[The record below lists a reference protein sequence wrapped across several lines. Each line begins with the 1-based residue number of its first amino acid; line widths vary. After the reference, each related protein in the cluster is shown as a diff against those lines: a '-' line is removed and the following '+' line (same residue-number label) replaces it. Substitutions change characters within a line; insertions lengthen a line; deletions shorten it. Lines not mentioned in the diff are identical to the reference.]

1 MTAPCGKPSPA
12 LPYCELITTGT
23 IGTSR
28 LRSSNVVQTGGG
40 LRQFA
45 IGLSVLIIYIATA
58 KAGFQFAFVAEQV
71 TTVWAPTGIAV
82 ASLLLWGPQLWPAIW
97 LGAFVVNAGTTAPPW
112 TAVVV
117 ASGNTLEALTAVWAL
132 RRIPSFDVGFQR
144 LSDAL
149 AFVLIAVVGCTSIS
163 ATVGS
168 VTLCAAGAQPWSR
181 FAALWSDWWLGDALG
196 ALIVA
201 PPILTLA
208 SLPRFTAKDAVRLT
222 VFVGSSVMVT
232 HLVFGRLVGP
242 GAHPL
247 EYVVFPLMIA
257 AAVAGSPPVTSA
269 VVLAS
274 SAVTIWNTVR
284 GAGPFAGT
292 EVHHAL
298 VLLQTFTG
306 VLATTALLLSA
317 AIAERRTIEL
327 RHRESADEL
336 RRREE
341 LLRLAQRAGGVAT
354 FEWDFRNQ
362 IARCSAEFFGILG
375 LPSQDGRMKGDEWAQ
390 FVHPDDR
397 ERMSTHLARALAG
410 TEPATADYRI
420 IRADGVERWLLY
432 AGQVEHLSSGAR
444 MLGTVLDITER
455 KRMEGELRGHA
466 VEVERILETL
476 RESRDV
482 LSLAMRGGSMG
493 AWSRNL
499 VTNEVWWSRELEEIV
514 GLEPGGFAQTEAG
527 FFDIVHPDDR
537 PVVRHAV
544 DTAVETQSDYVVEF
558 RFQHASGEWRWM
570 EGRGRA
576 VYTEGRAPKTLY
588 GLAIDVTNRKRAEA
602 ALREAKDD
610 AESANR
616 LKDQFLATLSHELR
630 TPLNAILGYARM
642 LQTNVIAPEKR
653 QRAFDIIERNAA
665 VQNQLIE
672 DLLDISR
679 ITRGQVR
686 LEPTPV
692 PLATVLREAIEVVRP
707 AADARRIALDLD
719 IDPFAGFVNADAA
732 RLQQVFWNLLTNAV
746 KFTDPGG
753 RVAATLRRAGD
764 DVEVSVVDSGIGI
777 SREFLPFVFEPF
789 RQADARQTRVHG
801 GLGLGLAISRQ
812 LVELHGGTIAAA
824 SEGPGMGATFIVRL
838 PARLEPDAPP
848 ARATLPDASVA
859 TGVTGERASLDGVEI
874 LVVDDDEDALTL
886 FRESLEGA
894 GATVRTVTS
903 GADAIREDND
913 RPAHLLIT
921 DLALPGMDGFELLRA
936 LRQTHPNITAVAV
949 TAFARLD
956 DRARALTAGFQA
968 HISKPIDPRLFV
980 RTVASVVAKPR

>member
-1 MTAPCGKPSPA
+1 MTTVG
-12 LPYCELITTGT
+12 

-28 LRSSNVVQTGGG
+28 IRSSHAVRPGGG
-40 LRQFA
+40 LRPFA
-45 IGLSVLIIYIATA
+45 IGLAVSIIYVATA

-97 LGAFVVNAGTTAPPW
+97 LGAFVVNAGTTAPSW
-112 TAVVV
+112 TAFVV

-132 RRIPSFDVGFQR
+132 GRIPSFDVGFQR
-144 LSDAL
+144 LADVL
-149 AFVLIAVVGCTSIS
+149 AFVLIAVLGCTTVS

-201 PPILTLA
+201 PPVLTLA
-208 SLPRFTAKDAVRLT
+208 SQPRFTARDAVRFAA
-222 VFVGSSVMVT
+222 FVGSAVIVT
-232 HLVFGRLVGP
+232 HLVFGSLLGAS
-242 GAHPL
+242 AHPL
-247 EYVVFPLMIA
+247 AYVVFPLMIA
-257 AAVAGSPPVTSA
+257 AAVAGGPPLTSA

-284 GAGPFAGT
+284 GAGPFAGS
-292 EVHHAL
+292 EVHHDL
-298 VLLQTFTG
+298 ILLQTFTG

-317 AIAERRTIEL
+317 AIAERRTI
-327 RHRESADEL
+327 A
-336 RRREE
+336 
-341 LLRLAQRAGGVAT
+341 A
-354 FEWDFRNQ
+354 
-362 IARCSAEFFGILG
+362 
-375 LPSQDGRMKGDEWAQ
+375 
-390 FVHPDDR
+390 
-397 ERMSTHLARALAG
+397 
-410 TEPATADYRI
+410 
-420 IRADGVERWLLY
+420 
-432 AGQVEHLSSGAR
+432 
-444 MLGTVLDITER
+444 
-455 KRMEGELRGHA
+455 
-466 VEVERILETL
+466 EVERVLETL

-514 GLEPGGFAQTEAG
+514 GLEPGAFARTEAG

-544 DTAVETQSDYVVEF
+544 DTAVETRSDYVIEF

-576 VYTEGRAPKTLY
+576 VYTEDGAPKTLY
-588 GLAIDVTNRKRAEA
+588 GLGIEVTNRKRAEA
-602 ALREAKDD
+602 ALREAKDE

-642 LQTNVIAPEKR
+642 LQTNAIAPEKR
-653 QRAFDIIERNAA
+653 QQAFEIIARNAV

-692 PLATVLREAIEVVRP
+692 PLAAVLREAVEVVRP
-707 AADARRIALDLD
+707 AADARRIALDVD
-719 IDPFAGFVNADAA
+719 IDPFAGSVNADAA

-753 RVAATLRRAGD
+753 RVAATLRRTGD
-764 DVEVSVVDSGIGI
+764 DIEVSVVDNGLGI
-777 SREFLPFVFEPF
+777 SSDFLPFVFEPF
-789 RQADARQTRVHG
+789 RQADARLARAHG
-801 GLGLGLAISRQ
+801 GLGLGLAISKQ
-812 LVELHGGTIAAA
+812 LVELHGGAIAAA
-824 SEGPGMGATFIVRL
+824 SGGPGMGATFTVTL
-838 PARLEPDAPP
+838 PARHESGAGL
-848 ARATLPDASVA
+848 ARATLPGETLAGD
-859 TGVTGERASLDGVEI
+859 VTGGAASLEGVDI
-874 LVVDDDEDALTL
+874 LIVDDDEDALTL
-886 FRESLEGA
+886 LRESLERA
-894 GATVRTVTS
+894 GAAVRAVGS
-903 GADAIREDND
+903 GADAVRENND
-913 RPAHLLIT
+913 RPADLLVT
-921 DLALPGMDGFELLRA
+921 DLGLPMMDGFELLQT
-936 LRQTHPNITAVAV
+936 LRKTHPTLTAVAV
-949 TAFARLD
+949 TAFARPD
-956 DRARALTAGFQA
+956 DRARSLSAGFQA
-968 HISKPIDPRLFV
+968 HISKPIDPTVFL
-980 RTVASVVAKPR
+980 RTVTRVVSKPQ

>member
-1 MTAPCGKPSPA
+1 M
-12 LPYCELITTGT
+12 TTGT
-23 IGTSR
+23 LGRSR
-28 LRSSNVVQTGGG
+28 IPSSNVVQAGGG

-45 IGLSVLIIYIATA
+45 IGLSVLIIYIAAA

-97 LGAFVVNAGTTAPPW
+97 LGAFAVNAGTTAPSW
-112 TAVVV
+112 TAFVV

-144 LSDAL
+144 LADVL
-149 AFVLIAVVGCTSIS
+149 AFVLIAVLGCTIVS
-163 ATVGS
+163 ATVGT

-201 PPILTLA
+201 PPVLTLA
-208 SLPRFTAKDAVRLT
+208 SQPRFTARDAVRLAA
-222 VFVGSSVMVT
+222 FVGSAVIVT
-232 HLVFGRLVGP
+232 HLVFGRPFGL

-257 AAVAGSPPVTSA
+257 AAVSGGPPLTSA

-284 GAGPFAGT
+284 GAGPFAGS
-292 EVHHAL
+292 EVHHDL

-306 VLATTALLLSA
+306 VLAATALLLSA
-317 AIAERRTIEL
+317 AIAERGTI
-327 RHRESADEL
+327 A
-336 RRREE
+336 
-341 LLRLAQRAGGVAT
+341 A
-354 FEWDFRNQ
+354 
-362 IARCSAEFFGILG
+362 
-375 LPSQDGRMKGDEWAQ
+375 
-390 FVHPDDR
+390 
-397 ERMSTHLARALAG
+397 
-410 TEPATADYRI
+410 
-420 IRADGVERWLLY
+420 
-432 AGQVEHLSSGAR
+432 
-444 MLGTVLDITER
+444 
-455 KRMEGELRGHA
+455 
-466 VEVERILETL
+466 EVERVLETL

-482 LSLAMRGGSMG
+482 LSLAMRGGSLG

-514 GLEPGGFAQTEAG
+514 GLEPGAFARTEEG

-544 DTAVETQSDYVVEF
+544 DKAVEIRSDYVVEF

-576 VYTEGRAPKTLY
+576 VYTEDGAPKTLY
-588 GLAIDVTNRKRAEA
+588 GLGIDVTNRKRAEA

-642 LQTNVIAPEKR
+642 LQTNAIAPEKR
-653 QRAFDIIERNAA
+653 EQAFEIIARNAV

-692 PLATVLREAIEVVRP
+692 PLAAVLREAVEVVRP
-707 AADARRIALDLD
+707 AADAKRIALDVD
-719 IDPFAGFVNADAA
+719 IDPFAGSVNADAA

-753 RVAATLRRAGD
+753 RVAATLRRTGD
-764 DVEVSVVDSGIGI
+764 DIEVSVVDNGPGI
-777 SREFLPFVFEPF
+777 SSDFLPFVFEPF
-789 RQADARQTRVHG
+789 RQADARLARAHG

-812 LVELHGGTIAAA
+812 LVELHGGTIAAGSA
-824 SEGPGMGATFIVRL
+824 GPGMGATFTVTL
-838 PARLEPDAPP
+838 PARHESGADL
-848 ARATLPDASVA
+848 ARATLPGETLAS
-859 TGVTGERASLDGVEI
+859 GVNAGPASLEGVDI

-886 FRESLEGA
+886 FRESLARA
-894 GATVRTVTS
+894 GAAVRTVAS
-903 GADAIREDND
+903 GADAIRENND
-913 RPAHLLIT
+913 RPADLLVT
-921 DLALPGMDGFELLRA
+921 DLGLPVMDGFELLQA
-936 LRQTHPNITAVAV
+936 LRKTHPKIAAVAV
-949 TAFARLD
+949 TAFARSD
-956 DRARALTAGFQA
+956 DRARSLSEGFQA
-968 HISKPIDPRLFV
+968 HISKPIDPNVFLRIV
-980 RTVASVVAKPR
+980 TSVVSKPQ